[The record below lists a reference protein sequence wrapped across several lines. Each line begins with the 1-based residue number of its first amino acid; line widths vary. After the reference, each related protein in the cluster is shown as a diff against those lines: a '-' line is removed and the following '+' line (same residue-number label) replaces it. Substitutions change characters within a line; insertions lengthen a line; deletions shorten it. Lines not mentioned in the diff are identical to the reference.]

1 MPVNN
6 NNFTKSHPSL
16 FANTNSSLKIGDPD
30 SGQNNIL
37 ADWQRTAG
45 NSNVRIDGK
54 PLSQYLPKDSLK
66 SEDDLRLFFKDII
79 LLKCKVNDGERD
91 GFVNYLMNTFHQGGL
106 FRPVSSALAS
116 SLVDKEGQP
125 VAALPGVFDYKIN
138 IVTTERGF
146 KVEEICAVQ
155 ELDIFPGGPFDDLVK
170 AQNSGNPK
178 IKADSGFNY
187 VVFAQGI
194 LDIDFLK
201 GKPRSP
207 EIRVEKN
214 VLDFGNS
221 RLSEVCD
228 SRNFLEK
235 IKDFIVN
242 VLNKIGLVESYSLD
256 AKESPSNDDN
266 NKPNLRS

>member
-1 MPVNN
+1 M
-6 NNFTKSHPSL
+6 
-16 FANTNSSLKIGDPD
+16 
-30 SGQNNIL
+30 
-37 ADWQRTAG
+37 
-45 NSNVRIDGK
+45 
-54 PLSQYLPKDSLK
+54 
-66 SEDDLRLFFKDII
+66 
-79 LLKCKVNDGERD
+79 
-91 GFVNYLMNTFHQGGL
+91 
-106 FRPVSSALAS
+106 
-116 SLVDKEGQP
+116 
-125 VAALPGVFDYKIN
+125 
-138 IVTTERGF
+138 
-146 KVEEICAVQ
+146 
-155 ELDIFPGGPFDDLVK
+155 
-170 AQNSGNPK
+170 
-178 IKADSGFNY
+178 
-187 VVFAQGI
+187 VFAQGI